1 MHESEMTDSVA
12 IIIFLVVILLPFVVL
27 TIILLKTMLYSFSI
41 PLKKGFLKYMPLSSP
56 SAAQLAII
64 KNNCAFYNQLNT
76 KQQKSF
82 IKRVKR
88 FIYLKEFIPR
98 GGLEKVT
105 EEMKLLIACCA
116 IQMTFGF
123 PKIYFE
129 HFTRILIY
137 PDNYYSTITRKFH
150 QGEVNTKGIIVLS
163 WSNFQYGFLDKTDG
177 INLGFHELAHA
188 IHFENLIFNNEYNFF
203 SKSLLNQFWKIANQ
217 EINSINS
224 GKSSLLR
231 PYAANNLPEFFAVVV
246 ENFFERPSQ
255 LHLYNRELYLLTAKI
270 LNQEKITSLH

>member
-1 MHESEMTDSVA
+1 MPITA
-12 IIIFLVVILLPFVVL
+12 IITLFVTAVVLIFLVYRLLAG
-27 TIILLKTMLYSFSI
+27 I
-41 PLKKGFLKYMPLSSP
+41 PSWLFKLIFRFAPIGNLSKN
-56 SAAQLAII
+56 QLQII
-64 KNNCAFYNQLNT
+64 KQHCSFYHKLTVSNQQAFT
-76 KQQKSF
+76 
-82 IKRVKR
+82 KRVKR
-88 FIYLKEFIPR
+88 FINLKEFIPR
-98 GGLEKVT
+98 GGLEEVT

-177 INLGFHELAHA
+177 INLAFHELAHA

-203 SKSLLNQFWKIANQ
+203 SKSLLNRFWRIANQ
-217 EINSINS
+217 EINIINS
-224 GKSSLLR
+224 GKSSLIR
-231 PYAANNLPEFFAVVV
+231 PYAASNLPEFFAVVV